1 MSWRSIPANLSMS
14 MSVLGLGIDLV
25 EVPRIRALLEKG
37 GDRFKQRVYTAGEIA
52 YCDSCP
58 DGAMNYAA
66 RFAAKEAVAKALGTG
81 FSNGVSWK
89 DIEVLRSEGGMPS
102 VRLHGGA
109 QTVAESLQVAK
120 VLVTSIE
127 TSSAST
133 RNTTACTK
141 WNSAAPRLYVRRLDR
156 TPPTRS

>member
-1 MSWRSIPANLSMS
+1 
-14 MSVLGLGIDLV
+14 MSVVGLGIDLV

-109 QTVAESLQVAK
+109 QTVAESLHVAK
-120 VLVTSIE
+120 VLVTL
-127 TSSAST
+127 THTATAAAASAVLLGGS
-133 RNTTACTK
+133 K
-141 WNSAAPRLYVRRLDR
+141 PL
-156 TPPTRS
+156 